1 MNTTPNMQSDHARQE
16 SIAARPSAPALWA
29 SAFVLLALVITQA
42 GRITGGGASAIAGNV
57 AQVNDLTVL
66 TAEASDGQDNL
77 ILLDRRSERIFV
89 YGIVQQQQNVQL
101 IESYDMK
108 EVFRN
113 ARNQMGGAGQRP

>member
-16 SIAARPSAPALWA
+16 SSPVRPSAPALWA
-29 SAFVLLALVITQA
+29 SAFVLLALIITQA